1 MVIVETISF
10 GKPVVATNIKG
21 SGVSWVNQNGVTG
34 LNVEPKNPKALAD
47 AIRFICENPEI
58 YIKMS
63 KNALKRFKEEF
74 TIEKEILRILEIYN
88 KLLEDKG

>member
-1 MVIVETISF
+1 
-10 GKPVVATNIKG
+10 
-21 SGVSWVNQNGVTG
+21 
-34 LNVEPKNPKALAD
+34 LAD

-63 KNALKRFKEEF
+63 KNALKRFEEEF
-74 TIEKEILRILEIYN
+74 IIEKEILRILEIYN